1 MTAAVTRQ
9 IGGATWQVDA
19 ELAAALFPDQGE
31 TLASLVAAGRIEPVK
46 GGHERRTGRATFA
59 GHTLYIKEFAG
70 AFAGRRARH
79 EWERARAAFEAGLV
93 TPRPVAATW
102 QGRAV
107 CATLDA
113 GPGRTLSDLI
123 YESYFEPAADEPPYP
138 GHRPPELVRLY
149 RVRRPRPAG
158 DAPSPREVARLVAD
172 LVIALHRLGLHHR
185 DMHPGNL
192 LVRRAKGT
200 ESGNGQQQLTA
211 GQARRGTRTTA
222 TASAASGDGLY
233 GGIVRAAN
241 PACPCQHGRGAR
253 ARALAS
259 EG

>member
-1 MTAAVTRQ
+1 M
-9 IGGATWQVDA
+9 
-19 ELAAALFPDQGE
+19 
-31 TLASLVAAGRIEPVK
+31 
-46 GGHERRTGRATFA
+46 
-59 GHTLYIKEFAG
+59 
-70 AFAGRRARH
+70 
-79 EWERARAAFEAGLV
+79 
-93 TPRPVAATW
+93 
-102 QGRAV
+102 
-107 CATLDA
+107 
-113 GPGRTLSDLI
+113 SDLI

-211 GQARRGTRTTA
+211 GQARRGTTAGEPGAMAACGHADITTA
-222 TASAASGDGLY
+222 TASPGSLSAVAWAKAD
-233 GGIVRAAN
+233 A
-241 PACPCQHGRGAR
+241 GA
-253 ARALAS
+253 
-259 EG
+259 